1 MKTAQR
7 MKNTQMSI
15 LSTVC
20 MASECCSPN
29 KSADGDVLFLM
40 LGVFVQSLQFVS
52 CVVFISCTKLFSA
65 FGAVSF
71 APGATS
77 VQGLACRNDSLAL
90 KLFGY

>member
-20 MASECCSPN
+20 IASECCSRN
-29 KSADGDVLFLM
+29 KSADGDVLFLT

-52 CVVFISCTKLFSA
+52 CVVFISCIKLFSA

-71 APGATS
+71 APGAT
-77 VQGLACRNDSLAL
+77 VLGLACRNDSLAL